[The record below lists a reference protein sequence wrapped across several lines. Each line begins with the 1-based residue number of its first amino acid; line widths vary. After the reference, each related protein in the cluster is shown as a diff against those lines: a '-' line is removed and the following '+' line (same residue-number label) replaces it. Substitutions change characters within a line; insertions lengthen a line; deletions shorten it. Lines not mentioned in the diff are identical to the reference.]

1 MASLLTSRMI
11 VFHRRVSTAH
21 CWAVPLR
28 ERLETNSQTEL
39 NRARRVHLRSHNAE
53 GWRTY
58 LLVWRTESY
67 MIERIEELRCELQ
80 IHTLCYVIAF

>member
-1 MASLLTSRMI
+1 MMASLLTSDTIMY
-11 VFHRRVSTAH
+11 HRRVSTAH
-21 CWAVPLR
+21 CWAVPLG
-28 ERLETNSQTEL
+28 RLETNSQTEL

-53 GWRTY
+53 GSRTY